1 MTEKVNDMVSEP
13 EPDAEFIIVANK
25 TDTIVYTGSK
35 KDVLERAKLIRAAD
49 GDITVFKETKY

>member
-1 MTEKVNDMVSEP
+1 MTEKVNDMVGEP

-49 GDITVFKETKY
+49 GDIAVFKETKY